1 MSLPCRVQIGQGH
14 AERSFPM
21 EKMTRRGL
29 IKRATI
35 GVGAAGVVV
44 AAAATGAHFAPVA
57 SNTSASDKKQ
67 SAITATDPIV
77 VWIGNP
83 ANGTVVMMRGESQVV
98 INNPAFVQSVLSL

>member
-1 MSLPCRVQIGQGH
+1 M
-14 AERSFPM
+14 A
-21 EKMTRRGL
+21 KMTRRGL

-35 GVGAAGVVV
+35 GVGAAGVV
-44 AAAATGAHFAPVA
+44 AAAAAAGAHFVPAA
-57 SNTSASDKKQ
+57 NNTGTSDKQQ

-98 INNPAFVQSVLSL
+98 VTNPAFVQSVLSL